1 MTPRVRF
8 APSPT
13 GFFHIGSAR
22 TALFNWLY
30 ARHNQG
36 TFILR
41 IEDTDTA
48 RNSKE
53 FEQLIFDSLKWLG
66 LNWDEGPDIG
76 GAFGPYRQS
85 ERSDIYVTYLA
96 TLLAQGDAYVQ
107 DGFTFFK
114 LKGER
119 TVKND
124 FHQKRDRVFVAS
136 DPTVF
141 EDTLAGTVTR
151 QEDQD
156 FVLRKPDGGFT
167 FHFTNVVD
175 DITMQITHVIR
186 GADHLPNTS
195 KHVELFKAFGY
206 PVPKYTHIP
215 LILNP
220 DGKKKL
226 SKREKGALVLDYQ
239 KQGFM
244 PHALVSFL
252 ALLGWSPGTN
262 QEKFTAQ
269 ELIDLFDEKGLN
281 ASNARFDF
289 NKMIHINSLFLTDLS
304 LEEYTKLV
312 APTIPYDLTTP
323 YAQRL
328 LTLARPKIVDLS
340 KLGEQINCML
350 NPDYPFLK
358 DSKDSLKITVPLN
371 VLYDEFCEFN
381 ATLPSDASHD
391 QSMELLK
398 AFAAGKGR
406 KPAEYIHSGRFFL
419 TGQHTGLGFY
429 DLLITLSPEERK
441 ARLTRAKGA
450 LSE

>member
-30 ARHNQG
+30 ARHTKG

-53 FEQLIFDSLKWLG
+53 FESLIFDSLKWLG
-66 LNWDEGPDIG
+66 LNWDEGPDVG
-76 GAFGPYRQS
+76 GTHGPYRQS
-85 ERSDIYVTYLA
+85 ERSHIYIEYLDK
-96 TLLAQGDAYVQ
+96 LLAQGDAYVEN
-107 DGFTFFK
+107 GFTFFK
-114 LKGER
+114 LKGVR
-119 TVKND
+119 TVQND
-124 FHQKRDRVFVAS
+124 FHQNRDRVFVNAA
-136 DPTVF
+136 PTVF
-141 EDTLAGTVTR
+141 EDTLAGTVSR

-186 GADHLPNTS
+186 GADHLSNTS
-195 KHVELFKAFGY
+195 KHVELFKAFCY

-226 SKREKGALVLDYQ
+226 SKREKGALILDYQ
-239 KQGFM
+239 KQGFL
-244 PHALVSFL
+244 PTALVSFL

-262 QEKFTAQ
+262 QEKFTAD
-269 ELIDLFDEKGLN
+269 ELINLFDETKLN
-281 ASNARFDF
+281 SSNARFDF
-289 NKMIHINSLFLTDLS
+289 DKLIHINSLFVRDLT

-312 APTIPYDLTTP
+312 SSFIPFDLTTP
-323 YAQRL
+323 FAQKVL
-328 LTLARPKIVDLS
+328 SLARSKVTDLS
-340 KLGEQINCML
+340 KLGEQVTCML
-350 NPDYPFLK
+350 NPDYPFLA
-358 DSKDSLKITVPLN
+358 DSRKALKITTSLHT
-371 VLYDEFCEFN
+371 LHTEFCAFSES
-381 ATLPSDASHD
+381 LPTNVGHD
-391 QSMELLK
+391 QAVELLK
-398 AFAAGKGR
+398 AFATAHDR
-406 KPAEYIHSGRFFL
+406 KPSEYIHSGRYFL
-419 TGQHTGLGFY
+419 TGQHIGLGFY
-429 DLLITLSPEERK
+429 DILTLLDPNERK
-441 ARLTRAKGA
+441 RRLERAKITIA
-450 LSE
+450 